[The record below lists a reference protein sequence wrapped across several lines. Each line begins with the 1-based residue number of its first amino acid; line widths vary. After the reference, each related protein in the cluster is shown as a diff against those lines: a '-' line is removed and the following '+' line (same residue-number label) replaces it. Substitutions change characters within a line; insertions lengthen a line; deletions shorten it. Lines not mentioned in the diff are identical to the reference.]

1 MDTKVPGHNGGFGD
15 YAFIRQGEAGEVVLI
30 IVRPL
35 GCVRPGPVRY
45 LASGTSSKEA
55 SGGASGDNPPVGSGL
70 MFGGF
75 PGKAV
80 RRMMR
85 LDTGCCWVSFDVSG
99 VRAFGI
105 QRKWAGYYG
114 RGFVPKGVE
123 FRSVE
128 VRNGG
133 GKIAE
138 TFRPTIESLA
148 TLHRWNPLATGDC

>member
-1 MDTKVPGHNGGFGD
+1 
-15 YAFIRQGEAGEVVLI
+15 
-30 IVRPL
+30 
-35 GCVRPGPVRY
+35 
-45 LASGTSSKEA
+45 
-55 SGGASGDNPPVGSGL
+55 
-70 MFGGF
+70 MFGSF

-85 LDTGCCWVSFDVSG
+85 FDTGCCWVSFDVSG
-99 VRAFGI
+99 MRAVGI

-114 RGFVPKGVE
+114 RGFVPKGVD

-133 GKIAE
+133 GQIVE

-148 TLHRWNPLATGDC
+148 TPHRGNPLATGDC